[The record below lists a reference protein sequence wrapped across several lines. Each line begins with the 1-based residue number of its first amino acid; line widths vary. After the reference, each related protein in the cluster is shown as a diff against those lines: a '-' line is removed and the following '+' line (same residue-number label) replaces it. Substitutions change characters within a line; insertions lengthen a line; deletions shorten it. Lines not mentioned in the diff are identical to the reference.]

1 MTRLTSDQTS
11 ETFIVE
17 RRRNPYL
24 RALYPEVSVRIA
36 QSFEKRSDW
45 LGNPID
51 YLALRLVHEHYPQ
64 LSSEEVRTLVGAIE
78 RHMLEGYSHD

>member
-1 MTRLTSDQTS
+1 MTRLTSDQDS
-11 ETFIVE
+11 ESFIIE
-17 RRRNPYL
+17 RRKSPYL

-36 QSFEKRSDW
+36 QRFEKRSDW

-51 YLALRLVHEHYPQ
+51 YLALRMVHESYPQ

-78 RHMLEGYSHD
+78 RHMLDGYSHD